1 MLAIARGLMQN
12 PKLLI
17 LDEIT
22 EGLAPIIVEEL
33 IDVVKR
39 LRGGE
44 GVTILLAEQSIK
56 FALAVS
62 RKCYII
68 EKALSFIKA
77 FRRKFRKKCC

>member
-1 MLAIARGLMQN
+1 MQN

-39 LRGGE
+39 LRGE